1 MHRWSHTKQVR
12 TTSCR
17 IPTVAQWVNGLGY
30 LCGTASS
37 ILSPV
42 QWIKDPVL
50 TATVCRWQM
59 QLIFGPWPGNF
70 ICHGCGW
77 KREEKKKK
85 RWIERMDSSL
95 IAVFLYFSF
104 SSLGLYVLSQMF
116 LREKPSEAKIYNSLY
131 GSHRICEKKLER
143 AMITI
148 ECLHFDLLFVHV
160 SDWVL
165 DFAPITIY

>member
-1 MHRWSHTKQVR
+1 MQVADAAHIWSLAGELH
-12 TTSCR
+12 
-17 IPTVAQWVNGLGY
+17 
-30 LCGTASS
+30 
-37 ILSPV
+37 
-42 QWIKDPVL
+42 
-50 TATVCRWQM
+50 M
-59 QLIFGPWPGNF
+59 PWMWLKKG
-70 ICHGCGW
+70 
-77 KREEKKKK
+77 RKKKK

-160 SDWVL
+160 SD
-165 DFAPITIY
+165 